1 MHLVRVSAVKQGTLP
16 PLEQVR
22 DAVLSDWQAAQ
33 RRDQQEGLYRQLLAK
48 YSVRMPQP

>member
-1 MHLVRVSAVKQGTLP
+1 MHLVRVSAVKPGALP

-22 DAVLSDWQAAQ
+22 DAVQRDWQADQ
-33 RRDQQEGLYRQLLAK
+33 RQDQQEELYRQLLAK